1 MGEFPAHVWL
11 FGLTFVRSRDYMC
24 VGDSLSNPPVLPSS
38 VVEDCVVSLAF
49 PRELFASYIDYSALR
64 SVPFFSFG
72 TL

>member
-1 MGEFPAHVWL
+1 
-11 FGLTFVRSRDYMC
+11 MC

-64 SVPFFSFG
+64 SVLFFSFG